1 MMVSEMS
8 AYTKTLIYLV
18 VLAVFDLVIPIPI
31 TAGILI
37 YVLLNRPP
45 WFRELVTKIYAP

>member
-1 MMVSEMS
+1 MNTN
-8 AYTKTLIYLV
+8 TKTLIYLV

-37 YVLLNRPP
+37 YVFLVKPP
-45 WFRELVTKIYAP
+45 WFRDLVSEIYAS